1 MSRAHTDRVTHRHLH
16 FIATITQTR
25 LYCWL
30 NCRFMFSS
38 CPSHTHTFAMHF
50 YYRKTFGRKK
60 KCTIHTHTYTFSLK
74 CIVANCC
81 FYRRTAIRLRE
92 KIADERKTTKQR
104 AKKKVLFEIYL
115 KFNPTTNLNLLP
127 VDVLGPSPEPTS
139 KLTFAQIAAGWA
151 HCHNST
157 MRW

>member
-38 CPSHTHTFAMHF
+38 CPSHTHTHSQCTFIIEKHSDAKKMHDP
-50 YYRKTFGRKK
+50 
-60 KCTIHTHTYTFSLK
+60 HTHIHILIEVHCCELLFLSPYSDSLARK
-74 CIVANCC
+74 NS
-81 FYRRTAIRLRE
+81 RWE
-92 KIADERKTTKQR
+92 KNNETTS
-104 AKKKVLFEIYL
+104 KKKVLFEIYL

-127 VDVLGPSPEPTS
+127 VDVLGPGPEPTS